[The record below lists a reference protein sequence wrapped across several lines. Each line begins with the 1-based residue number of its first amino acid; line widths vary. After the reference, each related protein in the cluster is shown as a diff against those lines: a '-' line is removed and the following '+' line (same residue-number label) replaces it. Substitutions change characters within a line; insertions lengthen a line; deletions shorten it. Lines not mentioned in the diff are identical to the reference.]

1 MSRPWSPA
9 EVEQKVPE
17 LSERLND
24 AVTLL
29 QAQGIAAAMTEWDY
43 RAQMAKA
50 QVRASSEGKN
60 ADERNGLAI
69 GYLVEG
75 KCKVSGYEHL
85 HAGIARDL
93 ARNAYSD
100 SRHVINAI
108 QSEMDIAR
116 TLLASARRAN
126 ADGGY
131 NS

>member
-9 EVEQKVPE
+9 EVEAKVPE

-75 KCKVSGYEHL
+75 KCQVSGYEHL
-85 HAGIARDL
+85 HAGLSRDL

-100 SRHVINAI
+100 QRKVIDAI
-108 QSEMDIAR
+108 SSELDVAR
-116 TLLASARRAN
+116 TLLVSARRG
-126 ADGGY
+126 DG
-131 NS
+131 